1 MIYLW
6 QWLETF
12 VNTGANQI
20 QSVIKSIEQLQHE
33 LGTVSEEGSPP
44 SGIKADLANLA
55 NSSKTGEEK
64 ISKLQEQLTVTV
76 EMMKEQNSAN
86 KAIGEL

>member
-1 MIYLW
+1 M
-6 QWLETF
+6 
-12 VNTGANQI
+12 NTGANQI
-20 QSVIKSIEQLQHE
+20 QSVIKGIEQLQHE
-33 LGTVSEEGSPP
+33 LGAVSEEGLPP

-55 NSSKTGEEK
+55 NSSRTGEEK

-76 EMMKEQNSAN
+76 EMMKEQNAAN